1 MIVFTLGTIFFPFER
16 PLNWLQELLDKEII
30 NEPVL
35 LQHGATSVTKLSH
48 PLLKSVASLTRDEM
62 HAAVKQAS
70 LVISHAGQGSTRML
84 AEMGSCFILL
94 PRLKCYGEHV
104 DDHQLLFAR
113 AVERFGVHYCTEL
126 NQLINHVKQRPSP
139 LQSKLFNAPS
149 LTEYL
154 STRYRNLEAQ
164 KSVQSLN
171 LPAITRIDNSNSW
184 QT

>member
-16 PLNWLQELLDKEII
+16 PINWLQELLDQEII

-35 LQHGATSVTKLSH
+35 LQHGATPATKLSH
-48 PLLKSVASLTRDEM
+48 PLLKSVSSLTRDEM
-62 HAAVKQAS
+62 HEAVTQAS

-84 AEMGSCFILL
+84 VEMGARFILL
-94 PRLKCYGEHV
+94 PRLKRYGEHI

-113 AVERFGVHYCTEL
+113 AVEKLGVNYCTEL
-126 NQLINHVKQRPSP
+126 NQLINHVKQPPSP
-139 LQSKLFNAPS
+139 LESKLFNAPS

-154 STRYRNLEAQ
+154 ISRYKNLEPQ
-164 KSVQSLN
+164 KTVQGLR
-171 LPAITRIDNSNSW
+171 LTPAHIDNSNGW